1 MSNPV
6 QQPSLGRVVI
16 YTLTELDKTLFSNNG
31 ASECPATI
39 VRVWDNGMVNL
50 RLQNDGE
57 GSPWRTSIHQGDQ
70 PGQWNW
76 PKFVPPKIAEGTHR

>member
-16 YTLTELDKTLFSNNG
+16 YTLTDRDKELIANNG
-31 ASECPATI
+31 ADQCPATI
-39 VRVWDNGMVNL
+39 ARVWSDTCVNL
-50 RLQNDGE
+50 KLQNDGD
-57 GSPWRTSIHQGDQ
+57 GAPWKTSILQGDQ
-70 PGQWNW
+70 PGQWSW